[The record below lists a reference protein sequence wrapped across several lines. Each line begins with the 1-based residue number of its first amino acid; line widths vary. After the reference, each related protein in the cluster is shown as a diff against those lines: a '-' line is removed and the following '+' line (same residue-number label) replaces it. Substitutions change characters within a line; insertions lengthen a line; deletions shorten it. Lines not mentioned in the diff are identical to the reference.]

1 MRGRG
6 AAAEYFAQV
15 DEAREAL
22 ERAERDLELG
32 PPRRGGTAAGGL
44 CDPVLARALFDA
56 DAEMR
61 AAQARKALKEA
72 ARRIG
77 WLRRV
82 YVHTRKADVLELRY
96 LRGMTWE
103 QAAGELGVSPQTAR
117 RWHAELLDWVDSF
130 GWARAR
136 LGQGTA
142 EG

>member
-15 DEAREAL
+15 DEARSAL
-22 ERAERDLELG
+22 EVAERDLELG
-32 PPRRGGTAAGGL
+32 PPRRGGMAAGGL

-61 AAQARKALKEA
+61 AAQARKALDEA
-72 ARRIG
+72 AQRIG
-77 WLRRV
+77 WLRKV
-82 YVHTRKADVLELRY
+82 YTRKADVLELRH

-117 RWHAELLDWVDSF
+117 KWRAELLDWVDSF

>member
-1 MRGRG
+1 MRDRG

-32 PPRRGGTAAGGL
+32 PPRRGGMAAGGL

-61 AAQARKALKEA
+61 AAQARKVLKEA
-72 ARRIG
+72 QTRIG
-77 WLRRV
+77 WLRQV
-82 YVHTRKADVLELRY
+82 YTRKADVLELRY

-117 RWHAELLDWVDSF
+117 RWQGELFNWVDSF